1 MSNTEAM
8 RADFEAEVKQ
18 YFDTNDN
25 SFNLDPSSGKYYGN
39 VSTKTFG
46 GRIPPNYAPV
56 AMMFYCW
63 QVATVQATAGMKDRL
78 LAALE
83 RAAAAETSLREEV
96 EQERERCAKLCEKRS
111 SRRRIIYAGAN
122 QNPIAPC
129 EFAEAIRRG
138 SL

>member
-1 MSNTEAM
+1 MTDTAKVEAM
-8 RADFEAEVKQ
+8 RAAFEAWHSSQDQAEPETERVYEFSEDGMNELIKEV
-18 YFDTNDN
+18 
-25 SFNLDPSSGKYYGN
+25 
-39 VSTKTFG
+39 
-46 GRIPPNYAPV
+46 
-56 AMMFYCW
+56 MFEAW
-63 QVATVQATAGMKDRL
+63 QAATAQATAGMKDRL